1 MSNRTKE
8 ILSNM
13 TLEQKIYH
21 LQQVTTATF
30 LTTKESKFEIITG
43 PNSKL
48 KIDKEMI
55 YDVGTSLN
63 LVGAETMID
72 AESNYLKNSK
82 YKIPLMIMQDV
93 IHGHRTLYPIN
104 LAVAGSFNRDLAK
117 ELAAMAAKE
126 AALDGMC
133 VTFAPMVDLVRDP
146 RWGRVMES
154 SGEDPYLNGE
164 MAKATVEG
172 YQGDMGKY
180 NIAACVKHFAA
191 YGAAEAGRDYNTVD
205 ISERTLR
212 EYYLPAYKSAVDAG
226 VKMVMTAF
234 NIVDGVPCVGNKHLV
249 KEILRD
255 EWGFDGIVI
264 SDFGAYQEMITHGA
278 CEDKKEAAFLAMD
291 ASCDIEMMSSCYVEH
306 LKELLDEGKVTIE
319 QIDKAVLRILD
330 LKEELGILDN
340 PYRSVNVE
348 EAKAVQLSAEHRAIA
363 RRGAIE
369 SAVLLKN
376 DGVLPFSKKANS
388 VAVIGPLGAT
398 GEIHGSWHCG
408 GKAEETV
415 SVLEGLKNLLGD
427 KVKYAKGCQIEYDSV
442 DESLFD
448 EACELAKTSECVV
461 LCLGEHQEYSGE
473 GNCRTSIDLPEI
485 QYKLLNRIL
494 SVNKNVAVALF
505 TGRPLA
511 ISRLDESA
519 PAILNMWMPG
529 TEGGNACASLLFGD
543 SVPSGKIT
551 MTFPRALGQCPIYYN
566 HYTTGR
572 PKAEADD
579 KKFVR
584 FTSCFLDMPNSPLY
598 PFGYGLSYTSFEY
611 SDFSLSSDTMNRGDT
626 LVASVKVKNTGNY
639 KAKEAVQFYIRDV
652 KGSCVRPVK
661 ELKGFEKIT
670 LDVGEERTVS
680 FEITEEML
688 KYWNRDL
695 KFVAEKG
702 EFQVFIGKDSDC
714 KPFASFMLA

>member
-1 MSNRTKE
+1 MSKRTNE

-21 LQQVTTATF
+21 LQQITTATF
-30 LTTKESKFEIITG
+30 LTTRESKFEIITG
-43 PNSKL
+43 PNSKVKL
-48 KIDKEMI
+48 DKDMI

-104 LAVAGSFNRDLAK
+104 LAVAASFNRKLAR
-117 ELAAMAAKE
+117 ELAQMAAKE

-164 MAKATVEG
+164 MARATVEG

-264 SDFGAYQEMITHGA
+264 SDYGAYEEMITHGA
-278 CEDKKEAAFLAMD
+278 CEDKKEAALLAME
-291 ASCDIEMMSSCYVEH
+291 AGCDIEMMSSCYVEH
-306 LKELLDEGKVTIE
+306 LKELLDEGKITLE

-340 PYRSVNVE
+340 PYRSVDVE
-348 EAKAVQLSAEHRAIA
+348 EAKKVQLSPEHRALA

-376 DGVLPFSKKANS
+376 EGVLPFSKDARS

-398 GEIHGSWHCG
+398 GYIHGSWHCG

-415 SVLEGLKNLLGD
+415 SVYDGLKNLLGD
-427 KVKYAKGCQIEYDSV
+427 KVKFAPGCAIEYDAV
-442 DESLFD
+442 DESLFED
-448 EACELAKTSECVV
+448 AIELARTSECVV

-485 QYKLLNRIL
+485 QYKLLDRIL
-494 SVNKNVAVALF
+494 EVNKNVAVALF

-511 ISRLDESA
+511 ISRLHKTA

-543 SVPSGKIT
+543 AVPSGKIT

-572 PKAEADD
+572 PKAEEDD
-579 KKFVR
+579 EKFVR

-611 SDFSLSSDTMNRGDT
+611 SNLTLSSDTMNRGDT
-626 LVASVKVKNTGNY
+626 LVASVKVKNTGKY
-639 KAKEAVQFYIRDV
+639 KAKEAVQLYIRDV

-670 LDVGEERTVS
+670 LDVGEEKTVS

-702 EFQVFIGKDSDC
+702 EFQVFIGKDSAC
-714 KPFASFMLA
+714 KPFASFMLI